1 MKEKNYIRWDKMVM
15 DYRGISVRYLVSRN
29 EIFEDI
35 KVMLK
40 ELKMLLHLTKI
51 ASYITKS
58 YVL

>member
-1 MKEKNYIRWDKMVM
+1 MKEKNYIRWDKIVM
-15 DYRGISVRYLVSRN
+15 DYRGISVRYLISRN

-40 ELKMLLHLTKI
+40 ELEMLLHLTKI

-58 YVL
+58 NVL